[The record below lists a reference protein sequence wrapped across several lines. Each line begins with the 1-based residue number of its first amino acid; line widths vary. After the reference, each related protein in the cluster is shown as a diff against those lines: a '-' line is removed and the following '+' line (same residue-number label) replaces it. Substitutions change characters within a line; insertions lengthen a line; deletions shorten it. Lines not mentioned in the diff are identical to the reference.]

1 MTHFL
6 ISDENPKG
14 HRLEEILSDIRKD
27 IVQRA
32 NKIIDDDRPEARH
45 VLENN
50 IKILGMLS
58 ECIGVAEDSTR
69 TLDKSFGPSQQGMP
83 RIGNL

>member
-6 ISDENPKG
+6 ISDENPEG
-14 HRLEEILSDIRKD
+14 HRLEEILSEIRKD
-27 IVQRA
+27 IVRRA

-50 IKILGMLS
+50 IKILEMLS
-58 ECIGVAEDSTR
+58 DCIGFAEDSTR
-69 TLDKSFGPSQQGMP
+69 SLDKSFGPSKQGVP
-83 RIGNL
+83 RIGNQ

>member
-6 ISDENPKG
+6 VSDENPNG
-14 HRLEEILSDIRKD
+14 HRLESILSEIRKD
-27 IVQRA
+27 IIQRA
-32 NKIIDDDRPEARH
+32 NKIIADDRPEARH

-58 ECIGVAEDSTR
+58 ECIGYAEDSTR
-69 TLDKSFGPSQQGMP
+69 TLDKSFGPSKEGLP
-83 RIGNL
+83 RIGNV